1 MHKQRGRRS
10 SMRFGHRW
18 SFIFL
23 GLVIIVAGFIRPAT
37 ADTYPA
43 KPIHL
48 IIPFPPGG
56 YGDTVTRLVGQKLSQ
71 AFSQPVIVENRP
83 GAGGNIGS
91 NYVAKAAPDGYTIL
105 MGSVANATSVG
116 AYADLPYDL
125 TRDLAPVSLVVVVPY
140 VVVVNSRVASHS
152 LKELIQLAQ
161 TKSGGLTYASSGNG
175 SGVHLT
181 SVLFK
186 LRTQTD
192 LVHVPY
198 KGMAPALS
206 DVVAGQVA
214 MMFASIDTALPHI
227 RSGKIRPLAITSAK
241 RSSLLPEV
249 PTVAE
254 SGLPG
259 FEAAGWLGI
268 WVPTGTPKDIIARL
282 NSETRTALES
292 ADIRERFKDFG
303 AEAAPT
309 TASGFARFIRSE
321 IDKWT
326 PVVKAAGVKME

>member
-1 MHKQRGRRS
+1 
-10 SMRFGHRW
+10 
-18 SFIFL
+18 
-23 GLVIIVAGFIRPAT
+23 
-37 ADTYPA
+37 
-43 KPIHL
+43 
-48 IIPFPPGG
+48 
-56 YGDTVTRLVGQKLSQ
+56 
-71 AFSQPVIVENRP
+71 
-83 GAGGNIGS
+83 
-91 NYVAKAAPDGYTIL
+91 
-105 MGSVANATSVG
+105 
-116 AYADLPYDL
+116 
-125 TRDLAPVSLVVVVPY
+125 
-140 VVVVNSRVASHS
+140 
-152 LKELIQLAQ
+152 
-161 TKSGGLTYASSGNG
+161 
-175 SGVHLT
+175 
-181 SVLFK
+181 
-186 LRTQTD
+186 
-192 LVHVPY
+192 
-198 KGMAPALS
+198 MAPALS